1 MINML
6 LYSAFSFHLLFPFFQ
21 REALTWVERGKK
33 YKSIPRQ
40 RPIYVA
46 LRAPEM
52 VSKCLNLTEN
62 AHSSLSTTA
71 LRTFTYKQN

>member
-1 MINML
+1 MTDML
-6 LYSAFSFHLLFPFFQ
+6 LESALSFHFLFPFFQ
-21 REALTWVERGKK
+21 REALTWAERGKK
-33 YKSIPRQ
+33 YKSSPHQ
-40 RPIYVA
+40 RPMSLA

-62 AHSSLSTTA
+62 AHSSLTTTA